1 MSSHLGGRAMTEKII
16 SALFLEDDSGYADL
30 VLRMLELTGG
40 PNLVVRH
47 FSTIEPATTWLRDN
61 TPDVVLL
68 DLNLPDSQ
76 GLDTLD
82 KIMSNAPGVP
92 IVILSGLGEEEIAL
106 SALARGAE
114 EYLIKGDVKSRTL
127 WRTIQFALL
136 RKQMEENTKNAQ
148 HELESKVRI
157 RTAELEATNLALRKS
172 EERYRFLVETM
183 NEGVILGDR
192 QGRIIFINEK
202 ICQMLNH
209 RREELLGRDVLE
221 LAADQGNMEIM
232 QEQRRRRHLGLTDSY
247 EVVLAKRGGE
257 RVYALFSSRPII
269 NAQGIYDGF
278 LAVVTDFSA
287 RKMLED
293 QLLQSQKLEAIGQLA
308 AGIAHE
314 INTPI
319 QYVSDNMRFIQDSLA
334 SFTQLFNQYLR
345 LRKATKTAQLFQEHN
360 QEIERIAIEI
370 DFDYLR
376 QEVPIAINHI
386 DEGLRRV
393 SEIVRSM
400 KEFTHPG
407 PKHKTPTDIN
417 RLIENTILVARN
429 EWKYVADVTMD
440 LSPNMPLVPCIP
452 GDLQQV
458 ILNILVNAAQAIGDN
473 LVNIQEEK
481 GSITVAT
488 RNRGHWVEIAITDTG
503 GGIAEEVKRRVF
515 DPFFTTKPVGKG
527 TGQGLAIAYAAVVE
541 RHQGE
546 ISFDS
551 EVGRGTTFVVRLP
564 IAERVKSDV

>member
-1 MSSHLGGRAMTEKII
+1 MTEKII